1 MNLMKTAHGELITM
15 LIGKLAETYGEHLE
29 AIYRKHEAYL
39 KFGDEKE
46 RLIVSVLYCQG
57 LYECGLSRSRTV
69 EKSGYWH
76 NWESLLIQVSPEELE
91 AAIDQLI
98 AERKTA

>member
-69 EKSGYWH
+69 EKHHPRTGTCRRWLP
-76 NWESLLIQVSPEELE
+76 LLRRCP
-91 AAIDQLI
+91 
-98 AERKTA
+98 

>member
-39 KFGDEKE
+39 KFGDEK
-46 RLIVSVLYCQG
+46 
-57 LYECGLSRSRTV
+57 
-69 EKSGYWH
+69 
-76 NWESLLIQVSPEELE
+76 
-91 AAIDQLI
+91 
-98 AERKTA
+98 